1 MPRRAARPIWISALA
16 LLIGAA
22 SLVAR
27 WPERGLWYDET
38 VNAYFASQSWSDLW
52 KWTAR
57 IDNQVPLHFA
67 LLKLWASAAGTSE
80 FALRA
85 FSALCALLLL
95 AGLIALGHRAGGRIA
110 AGWWAALAFI
120 PAQSFVYAAFE
131 VRPYALALALF
142 AWSSALLW
150 GLWTRCG
157 ARAGPLERSC
167 GALFAAALLTALAL
181 LYTHYTGALALAA
194 LASYFGW
201 RALRAPSRRRIALL
215 ALWGGGLAIG
225 FLPWVAAL
233 AGRDIR
239 AGTAYAGHIP
249 PADALRTY
257 VEFFAYGQ
265 NTLAEADPPRYAWAI
280 AALVAASI
288 PLWWAGYPRSER
300 AWKRALFAVLALL
313 VPLVTLLVMVYG
325 VQGKLSGRH
334 AWPAWLGAAL
344 LLGLGLDAL
353 RRLGPLSWLARA
365 AFVGVIALPAT
376 ANLHPL
382 YNSYLREAFATIEQ
396 QAAPGDVLILRDG
409 TLFTAASYYRATLP
423 WLGLPP
429 EPITDVNRFLFLP
442 EVLDELAPFL
452 GENNA
457 RRAWMLSWQGH
468 IMDPQNLTAG
478 LLELIGARQP
488 VARGFGDVSLAL
500 YTLHAAPN
508 AVSERVQA
516 LEPLAEAP
524 GGGPTLLGGYL
535 LNPDPI
541 QRGAPLLIHTWW
553 ERGAQVVPGLRVSV
567 RLYGA
572 DGQFYAQWDQPPVSP
587 TFGQEL
593 WPPGVPVLSR
603 FDQLAVPADMPPGPA
618 EIRLMIYD
626 TGGAFEPFSV
636 TLAALAVQE

>member
-1 MPRRAARPIWISALA
+1 MSRRAACPIWISALV

-22 SLVAR
+22 SLIAR
-27 WPERGLWYDET
+27 WPDRGLWYDET
-38 VNAYFASQSWSDLW
+38 VNAYFASQSWATIGE
-52 KWTAR
+52 WTAR
-57 IDNQVPLHFA
+57 IDNQMPLHFA

-85 FSALCALLLL
+85 FSFFCALLLL

-131 VRPYALALALF
+131 VRPYGLALALF

-157 ARAGPLERSC
+157 TRAGPPERRC
-167 GALFAAALLTALAL
+167 AVLFAATLLTALAL
-181 LYTHYTGALALAA
+181 LYTHYTGFLAIGVQ
-194 LASYFGW
+194 ASYFGW
-201 RALRAPSRRRIALL
+201 RALRAPSRRRIVLL
-215 ALWGGGLAIG
+215 ALWGGGLAAG
-225 FLPWVAAL
+225 FLPWLVAL
-233 AGRDIR
+233 AGRDVR

-265 NTLAEADPPRYAWAI
+265 NTLADTAPPPYAWAI

-288 PLWWAGYPRSER
+288 PLWWAGCRHGER
-300 AWKRALFAVLALL
+300 AWKRVLFAVLALL

-353 RRLGPLSWLARA
+353 RRLGSLSWLARA
-365 AFVGVIALPAT
+365 AFVGIIALPAT

-409 TLFTAASYYRATLP
+409 TLFTAAAYYRAELP
-423 WLGLPP
+423 WLGLPT
-429 EPITDVNRFLFLP
+429 EPLTDVNRFLFLP
-442 EVLDELAPFL
+442 EALDELAPFL
-452 GENNA
+452 GEHNA
-457 RRAWMLSWQGH
+457 RRAWVLSWQGH

-478 LLELIGARQP
+478 LLELIGTRQP
-488 VARGFGDVSLAL
+488 VAPGFGDVSLAL
-500 YTLHAAPN
+500 YTLHAAPR
-508 AVSERVQA
+508 AAAARVQA
-516 LEPLAEAP
+516 LEPLADVP
-524 GGGPTLLGGYL
+524 GGGPALLGGYL
-535 LNPDPI
+535 LTPDPV

-553 ERGAQVVPGLRVSV
+553 ERGAQIVPGLRVSV
-567 RLYGA
+567 RLYSA

-587 TFGQEL
+587 TFGQDL
-593 WPPGVPVLSR
+593 WPADIPVLSR
-603 FDQLAVPADMPPGPA
+603 FDQLAVPSDMPPGSA

-626 TGGAFEPFSV
+626 IGGAFEPFSV
-636 TLAALAVQE
+636 TLAGLSVPE

>member
-1 MPRRAARPIWISALA
+1 MPRRAARPIWISALV

-22 SLVAR
+22 SLIAR

-38 VNAYFASQSWSDLW
+38 VNAHFASESWDAIFE
-52 KWTAR
+52 WTAR

-67 LLKLWASAAGTSE
+67 LLKLWAGAAGTSE

-85 FSALCALLLL
+85 FSFLCALLLL

-131 VRPYALALALF
+131 VRPYGLALALF

-157 ARAGPLERSC
+157 SRRDAPERGC
-167 GALFAAALLTALAL
+167 AALFAAYVLTALAL
-181 LYTHYTGALALAA
+181 LYTQYTGFLAVGVQAA
-194 LASYFGW
+194 YFGW
-201 RALRAPSRRRIALL
+201 RALRAPTRRRITLL
-215 ALWGGGLAIG
+215 ALAGGGLALG
-225 FLPWVAAL
+225 FLPWILAL

-265 NTLAEADPPRYAWAI
+265 NVLAETPPPRYAWAI
-280 AALVAASI
+280 ATLVAAAI

-300 AWKRALFAVLALL
+300 AWKRAFFAVLALL
-313 VPLVTLLVMVYG
+313 VPLVTLLVLVYG

-353 RRLGPLSWLARA
+353 RRLGVLSWPVRA
-365 AFVGVIALPAT
+365 AFLLVIALPAT
-376 ANLHPL
+376 ANLRPV
-382 YNSYLREAFATIEQ
+382 YNSYLREAFATVEQ

-409 TLFTAASYYRATLP
+409 TLFTAASYYKAAVP
-423 WLGLPP
+423 WIGLPP
-429 EPITDVNRFLFLP
+429 ERITDVNRFLFLP
-442 EVLDELAPFL
+442 EALDELTPFL
-452 GENNA
+452 GEQNA
-457 RRAWMLSWQGH
+457 RRAWVLSWQGH
-468 IMDPQNLTAG
+468 IMDPQNLVGG
-478 LLELIGARQP
+478 LLELIGTRER
-488 VARGFGDVSLAL
+488 VDRGFGDVSLAL
-500 YTLHAAPN
+500 YTLHAAPG
-508 AVSERVQA
+508 AAAERVQG
-516 LEPLAEAP
+516 LQPLAQVP
-524 GGGPTLLGGYL
+524 GGGPVLLGGYL
-535 LNPDPI
+535 LNGDPVP
-541 QRGAPLLIHTWW
+541 RGAPLVIHTWW
-553 ERGAQVVPGLRVSV
+553 ERGAQIVPGLRVSL

-572 DGQFYAQWDQPPVSP
+572 DGEIYAQWDQPPVGP

-593 WPPGVPVLSR
+593 WPEGVPLLSR
-603 FDQLAVPADMPPGPA
+603 FDQLAVPAGMPPGAA
-618 EIRLMIYD
+618 EIRVVIYD
-626 TGGAFEPFSV
+626 AGGAFEAFPV
-636 TLAALAVQE
+636 PLAALTIAE